1 MTKEYLITRLGA
13 LGDGIAETAEGPK
26 HFPFTLPGET
36 VRQNDGGN
44 VEIIAPSPER
54 VAAICRHFGICGGCQ
69 MQHLARDAYL
79 DWKRDLVTQA
89 LAREGLTPPM
99 RQIAGFGEGLRRRVV
114 FTAIRAG
121 NGILFGF
128 SRKGSNRIVDVGECP
143 VLLPQIVARLKTL
156 KRLSAI
162 LATRKD
168 VMKIS
173 VLACSNGLD
182 VSANNGSITTEKT
195 KMEAIALAASEGFA
209 RLSLNGET
217 LIETLRPVLDTGL
230 AQVSPPPGAFVQAVE
245 GAELA
250 MADLVVAH
258 LGDCKSIADLFCGQ
272 GAFAL
277 RLAKNAAIYAA
288 ESEAAPLAAL
298 DRAWRETGGR
308 LKQVT
313 TEKRDLFRRPVMA
326 AELKRFDGVV
336 FDPPRAGAEAQCREL
351 AKSTVKRIA
360 AVSCNAKTM
369 ARDLRILVDGGY
381 RLISVTPIDQFV
393 FTSHVEAVAL
403 LER

>member
-1 MTKEYLITRLGA
+1 MTNEYHITRLGA
-13 LGDGIAETAEGPK
+13 LGDGMAETAHGPK
-26 HFPFTLPGET
+26 HLPFTLPGET
-36 VRQNDGGN
+36 VGVGADGA
-44 VEIIAPSPER
+44 VEIIAPSPDR
-54 VAAICRHFGICGGCQ
+54 VTAICRHFGTCGGCQ
-69 MQHLARDAYL
+69 MQHMHREAYL

-89 LAREGLTPPM
+89 LVREGIAPPM
-99 RQIAGFGEGLRRRVV
+99 QPIAGFGEGLRRRVV

-128 SRKGSNRIVDVGECP
+128 SRKGSNRIVDIGECP
-143 VLLPQIVARLKTL
+143 VLMPAIVAKLRSL

-168 VMKIS
+168 VMKIT

-182 VSANNGSITTEKT
+182 ISANNGSVTPEKAR
-195 KMEAIALAASEGFA
+195 MEAISLAASEGFA

-217 LIETLRPVLDTGL
+217 LIETWRPVLETGL

-250 MADLVVAH
+250 MASLVVAH
-258 LGDCKSIADLFCGQ
+258 LSDCKSVADLFCGQ

-277 RLAKNAAIYAA
+277 RLARNAAVHAV
-288 ESEAAPLAAL
+288 ESEAAALAAL

-313 TEKRDLFRRPVMA
+313 TERRDLFRRPVMA
-326 AELKRFDGVV
+326 AELKRFDGVA

-351 AKSTVKRIA
+351 AKSAVKRIA
-360 AVSCNAKTM
+360 AVSCNAKTL

-381 RLISVTPIDQFV
+381 RLLSVTPIDQFV
-393 FTSHVEAVAL
+393 FTPHVEAVAL